1 MKTEIK
7 KEKLTELF
15 TIVNSPINE
24 FTMVFKN
31 DSIYLETKSAIIS
44 RFILKRVEE
53 WCMLNNCHYFI
64 SCNASF
70 KLYICIS
77 SNVL

>member
-24 FTMVFKN
+24 FTIVFKN
-31 DSIYLETKSAIIS
+31 NSIYLETKSSIIS
-44 RFILKRVEE
+44 GFILKRVQK
-53 WCMLNNCHYFI
+53 WCELNNCYYFI
-64 SCNASF
+64 SCNSCG
-70 KLYICIS
+70 KLYICIV
-77 SNVL
+77 SNIL

>member
-7 KEKLTELF
+7 KEKLTKLF

-24 FTMVFKN
+24 FTIVFKN
-31 DSIYLETKSAIIS
+31 NSIYLDTKSAIIS
-44 RFILKRVEE
+44 GFILKRVEE
-53 WCMLNNCHYFI
+53 WCAENNCHYFV
-64 SCNASF
+64 SCNAFF

-77 SNVL
+77 SNIL

>member
-24 FTMVFKN
+24 FTIVFKN
-31 DSIYLETKSAIIS
+31 NSIYLETKSSIIS
-44 RFILKRVEE
+44 GFILKRVEE
-53 WCMLNNCHYFI
+53 WCAETNCYYFI
-64 SCNASF
+64 SCNDPF

-77 SNVL
+77 SNII